1 MSLAGAQCITAC
13 TLPRVPTPVIK
24 CSRYPTRLDIACASK
39 ESGGARNSVWHYHN
53 ISTDVQNG
61 VDSHYVRTALTRK
74 VGSHKSV
81 AQHTCATQARH
92 QWQHICS
99 DVCSQGVCT
108 AVRKHMHRH
117 FSPTRAPACTG
128 VAEGNHSRPPVKGQ
142 AQHQN
147 VCAGST
153 KRSRCLGCGRVGHPT
168 PAVRPDPRGG
178 RHRAEL
184 LTIRGAIVHSE
195 TSENTRRHSRTDV
208 ALPAVVH
215 VRELLGQGAEHR
227 S

>member
-1 MSLAGAQCITAC
+1 VSA
-13 TLPRVPTPVIK
+13 VE
-24 CSRYPTRLDIACASK
+24 YCAL
-39 ESGGARNSVWHYHN
+39 ETYILHAYN

-195 TSENTRRHSRTDV
+195 TSENTRGHSRTDV

-215 VRELLGQGAEHR
+215 VQVLLGHR

>member
-1 MSLAGAQCITAC
+1 MATYLLGCVQ
-13 TLPRVPTPVIK
+13 PGRV
-24 CSRYPTRLDIACASK
+24 Y
-39 ESGGARNSVWHYHN
+39 
-53 ISTDVQNG
+53 
-61 VDSHYVRTALTRK
+61 
-74 VGSHKSV
+74 
-81 AQHTCATQARH
+81 
-92 QWQHICS
+92 
-99 DVCSQGVCT
+99 T

-195 TSENTRRHSRTDV
+195 TSENTRGHSRTDV

-215 VRELLGQGAEHR
+215 VQVLLGPFVRQFGQLGLRTRTIPRAGEVAVQLSAAGCACR
-227 S
+227 GSSSACAMLRVWCR